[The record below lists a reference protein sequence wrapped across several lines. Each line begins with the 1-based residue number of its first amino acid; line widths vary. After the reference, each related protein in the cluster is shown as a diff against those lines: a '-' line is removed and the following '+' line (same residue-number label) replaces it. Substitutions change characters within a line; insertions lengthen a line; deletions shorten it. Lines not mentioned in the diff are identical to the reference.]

1 MRPQLRAGLQQA
13 TSSISTEPLGIG
25 RRVEARWTDE
35 NYTGVIVG
43 CPSTSTRSVHY
54 DVDDEIIEESI
65 NILTDITCCATPT
78 TSLTCSPSPQ
88 DQICFPCGDGADD
101 ADVQHVSMKKVLSPA
116 RCARFEKFFFQAQGT
131 GIFPL
136 KTFEELSDFA
146 ESEDVDPRTCI
157 AFTEEQSDTPSPNNA
172 GKPGNS
178 RHQLAANVMNA
189 MIMQL
194 QQCCAG
200 CGMSFSQL
208 SALQMQAIEYAH
220 RPGTQKKGPRQT
232 GNNARSSNFKA
243 TFTE

>member
-1 MRPQLRAGLQQA
+1 MVVRHDRCRYRK
-13 TSSISTEPLGIG
+13 TEAKCKFCHVTETETTAQKAARLALIADH
-25 RRVEARWTDE
+25 EAE
-35 NYTGVIVG
+35 
-43 CPSTSTRSVHY
+43 
-54 DVDDEIIEESI
+54 
-65 NILTDITCCATPT
+65 LLL
-78 TSLTCSPSPQ
+78 SLAN
-88 DQICFPCGDGADD
+88 GADD
-101 ADVQHVSMKKVLSPA
+101 ADVQHVPMKKVLSPA

-157 AFTEEQSDTPSPNNA
+157 AFTEERWDTPSPNNA
-172 GKPGNS
+172 GKPGNN
-178 RHQLAANVMNA
+178 RNQLAANVMNA

-220 RPGTQKKGPRQT
+220 RPGTTKKGPTGT